1 MHELLDLT
9 LEDIFRKFDMLLN
22 QELTFCEFKG
32 FCECIGK
39 GNLTEKEFQT
49 EVLAKFH
56 STLKGV
62 TLQGFKDYFK
72 HLVNETR
79 ASYGS
84 SDEQVWQWLENLG
97 YDRDLY
103 SVRSRCFMLTCHS
116 AHEVSVTVRDAVQ
129 TDLDTRTNLLVID
142 KFG

>member
-1 MHELLDLT
+1 M
-9 LEDIFRKFDMLLN
+9 
-22 QELTFCEFKG
+22 
-32 FCECIGK
+32 
-39 GNLTEKEFQT
+39 
-49 EVLAKFH
+49 
-56 STLKGV
+56 

-72 HLVNETR
+72 HLINETR
-79 ASYGS
+79 ASYGN

-142 KFG
+142 KFGQELENKKGYKLFYTFSEQVNAYSYAV